1 MKICLF
7 IFYSGIFSK
16 QEYVAGGNAVTN
28 PACKSIALKDWQVP
42 TVKHYLVQ
50 MILLATWK
58 CNYPTVLYWPNLI
71 TAMIITVGLWQ
82 IHISTSITL
91 SSESFWV
98 TQNILKDKIHH
109 SNFRG
114 SSVWQSGIPKYMA
127 LSCLPQS
134 KSREH
139 TTIATAMIAS
149 AELVRVEYDNVK
161 NLDFL
166 LHYKSFFFLYG
177 FCGMYSICFDRQTR

>member
-114 SSVWQSGIPKYMA
+114 SSVWQSGIPVHGSFVPSTIKVKGAHHYCNRDDRFRWVGQSWVRQCEEFGLSFA
-127 LSCLPQS
+127 L
-134 KSREH
+134 
-139 TTIATAMIAS
+139 
-149 AELVRVEYDNVK
+149 
-161 NLDFL
+161 
-166 LHYKSFFFLYG
+166 
-177 FCGMYSICFDRQTR
+177 